1 MRLMLSALIAA
12 AFGLL
17 SCSEPQ
23 PVPLVLNTDNCDY
36 CKMSVS
42 DPKFG
47 GEILTNKGKVYKFD
61 AIECMAGFYAEATA
75 VKHEDI
81 HSMWVINL
89 IRPGDFI
96 DAKTAVFFQCGKFKS
111 PMGKDYSAVPT
122 ENDYNR
128 VAMNY
133 QCKRLTWDDMVRA
146 AQ

>member
-1 MRLMLSALIAA
+1 MITAALGIV
-12 AFGLL
+12 

-23 PVPLVLNTDNCDY
+23 PVPLVINTDNCDY

-47 GEILTNKGKVYKFD
+47 GELLTKKGKVYKFD
-61 AIECMAGFYAEATA
+61 AIECMAGFYAEATT

-89 IRPGDFI
+89 IRPGDLI
-96 DAKTAVFFQCGKFKS
+96 DAKNAVFFQCNKFKS
-111 PMGKDYSAVPT
+111 PMGMDYSAVPT
-122 ENDYNR
+122 EYDYNR

-146 AQ
+146 AK